1 MIASLPLKTNILMK
15 IKKKIIAFA
24 LAISPIVTF
33 AQQDFNVKGK
43 VADVSSPAK
52 VFMIYNNEGQRVIDS
67 AVVNA
72 GAFELKGSVNNTE
85 QAILVFDHEGVG
97 LMGITSP
104 DMIQIYLEKG
114 DILIN
119 AADSL
124 GNAELAGTSLNVDQQ
139 RLNANIK
146 ESDLALQTLVAA
158 FEAASEEEK
167 ATEDFVNQIQKE
179 FAEVA
184 QHAKAQRFKFIKENP
199 NSFVSLM
206 TLIETVGLVSDA
218 EEIRAVLA
226 ELSPELQET
235 PQAKALVSQLEIASN
250 PAADGT
256 PQVGTMAPEFTQN
269 DTTGTPVSLASFR
282 GKYVLLD
289 FWASWCGPCRQE
301 NPNLV
306 SAFDKY
312 KDKNFTIL
320 GVSLDRA
327 NGRESWL
334 KAIKDDKLAW
344 TQVSDLQFWDNE
356 VARQYG
362 IRSIPQ
368 SYLIDPEGRIV
379 AANLRGEALHEKLAE
394 LLD

>member
-1 MIASLPLKTNILMK
+1 MEIT
-15 IKKKIIAFA
+15 KKITAFA
-24 LAISPIVTF
+24 LALAPIVAF
-33 AQQDFNVKGK
+33 AQQDFSVKGK
-43 VADVSSPAK
+43 LADVSSPAK

-67 AVVNA
+67 AEINA
-72 GAFELKGSVNNTE
+72 GDFELKGSVNNTE
-85 QAILVFDHEGVG
+85 QAILVLDHEGVG

-114 DILIN
+114 DVLIS
-119 AADSL
+119 AKDSL
-124 GNAELAGTSLNVDQQ
+124 INAELAGTPLNVDQQ
-139 RLNANIK
+139 RLNVSIK
-146 ESDLALQTLVAA
+146 ESDLALTTLVTA

-167 ATEDFVNQIQKE
+167 ATEEFVNQIQAE
-179 FAEVA
+179 FAKVS

-226 ELSPELQET
+226 ELSPELRGT
-235 PQAKALVSQLEIASN
+235 PQAKALVSQLEMANNS
-250 PAADGT
+250 AAAEGT
-256 PQVGTMAPEFTQN
+256 PQIGAMAPEFTQN

-320 GVSLDRA
+320 GVSLDRT

-368 SYLIDPEGRIV
+368 SYLIDPEGRII